1 MKYYFEKT
9 LDMDFETA
17 VAKSKEALK
26 AEGFGVLSE
35 IDIHEKLKEK
45 LGVDFR
51 KYKILG
57 ACNPAY
63 AYKALQKEGKI
74 GVMLPCNVI
83 IQETP
88 DGKTEVA
95 AVDPVASMSAIENPD
110 LRDIAGEIQKKLKN
124 VIDKL
129 DKPFPYF

>member
-1 MKYYFEKT
+1 MVMKYYFEKT
-9 LDMDFETA
+9 LNTDFETA
-17 VAKSKEALK
+17 VSKIVESLK
-26 AEGFGVLSE
+26 KEGFGVLSE

-57 ACNPAY
+57 TCNPAY
-63 AYKALQKEGKI
+63 AYQALQKENKI

-83 IQETP
+83 IQEEY
-88 DGKTEVA
+88 DGTIEIA
-95 AVDPVASMSAIENPD
+95 AVDPVASMSAIENPE
-110 LRDIAGEIQKKLKN
+110 LKNIALEVQKKLKI

-129 DKPFPYF
+129 D

>member
-1 MKYYFEKT
+1 MKYYFEIKLET
-9 LDMDFETA
+9 DFETA
-17 VAKSKEALK
+17 VTKSKEALK

-35 IDIHEKLKEK
+35 IDIQEKLREK

-63 AYKALQKEGKI
+63 AYKALQNKI

-83 IQETP
+83 IQETAE
-88 DGKTEVA
+88 GQIEVA
-95 AVDPVASMSAIENPD
+95 AVDPVASMTAIENPG
-110 LRDIAGEIQKKLKN
+110 LKEIAGNIQKKLKT
-124 VIDKL
+124 VIDNL
-129 DKPFPYF
+129 DKR

>member
-1 MKYYFEKT
+1 MKYYFEIKLET
-9 LDMDFETA
+9 DFETA
-17 VAKSKEALK
+17 VTKSKEALK

-35 IDIHEKLKEK
+35 IDIQEKLREK

-63 AYKALQKEGKI
+63 AYKALQKENKI

-83 IQETP
+83 IQETAE
-88 DGKTEVA
+88 GQIEVA
-95 AVDPVASMSAIENPD
+95 AVDPVASMTAIENPG
-110 LRDIAGEIQKKLKN
+110 LKEIAGNIQKKLKT
-124 VIDKL
+124 VIDNL
-129 DKPFPYF
+129 DKR

>member
-9 LDMDFETA
+9 LNTDFETA
-17 VAKSKEALK
+17 VTKTKEALK
-26 AEGFGVLSE
+26 SVGFGVLSE

-45 LGVDFR
+45 LDVDFR

-63 AYKALQKEGKI
+63 AYKALQKEDKI

-83 IQETP
+83 IQEKSDSTI
-88 DGKTEVA
+88 EVA
-95 AVDPVASMSAIENPD
+95 AVDPVASMSAIENPE
-110 LRDIAGEIQKKLKN
+110 LKNIALEVQKKLKN
-124 VIDKL
+124 VIEKL
-129 DKPFPYF
+129 D

>member
-9 LDMDFETA
+9 TSYTFEDA
-17 VAKSKEALK
+17 VEKVTEELRK
-26 AEGFGVLSE
+26 EGFGVLSE

-63 AYKALQKEGKI
+63 AYKALQKEDKI

-83 IQETP
+83 IQDKS
-88 DGKTEVA
+88 DGSIEVA
-95 AVDPVASMSAIENPD
+95 AVDPVASMLAITNPE
-110 LRDIAGEIQKKLKN
+110 LMNIAGEIQQKLKN
-124 VIDKL
+124 VIEKL
-129 DKPFPYF
+129 V

>member
-9 LDMDFETA
+9 TNYTFEEA
-17 VAKSKEALK
+17 VTKVTEELK
-26 AEGFGVLSE
+26 KEGFGVLSE

-63 AYKALQKEGKI
+63 AYKALQKEDKI

-83 IQETP
+83 IQEKS
-88 DGKTEVA
+88 DGTIEVA
-95 AVDPVASMSAIENPD
+95 AVDPLASMAAIENPE
-110 LRDIAGEIQKKLKN
+110 LKNIAGEIQKKLKN

-129 DKPFPYF
+129 E

>member
-1 MKYYFEKT
+1 
-9 LDMDFETA
+9 
-17 VAKSKEALK
+17 
-26 AEGFGVLSE
+26 VLSD

-45 LGVDFR
+45 LDVDFR

-63 AYKALQKEGKI
+63 AYKALQTEDKI

-83 IQETP
+83 IQEKS
-88 DGKTEVA
+88 DGTIEVA
-95 AVDPVASMSAIENPD
+95 AVDPVASMSAIENPE
-110 LRDIAGEIQKKLKN
+110 LKNIALEIQKKLKN

-129 DKPFPYF
+129 E

>member
-9 LDMDFETA
+9 TRYTFEEA
-17 VAKSKEALK
+17 VIKVTEKLKE
-26 AEGFGVLSE
+26 EGFGVLSE

-57 ACNPAY
+57 ACNPAF
-63 AYKALQKEGKI
+63 AYQALQKEDKI

-83 IQETP
+83 IQEKS
-88 DGKTEVA
+88 DGTIEVA
-95 AVDPVASMSAIENPD
+95 AVDPVASMSAIENPE
-110 LRDIAGEIQKKLKN
+110 LKNIALEVQKKLKN

-129 DKPFPYF
+129 D

>member
-1 MKYYFEKT
+1 MNKT
-9 LDMDFETA
+9 VSADFEQT
-17 VAKSKEALK
+17 VQKVIDALK
-26 AEGFGVLSE
+26 TEGFGVLSE
-35 IDIHEKLKEK
+35 INIDEKLKEK

-63 AYKALQKEGKI
+63 AYKALQLEDKI

-83 IQETP
+83 IQETK
-88 DGKTEVA
+88 DGSVEVS
-95 AVDPVASMSAIENPD
+95 AVNPMSSMSGVNNPK
-110 LRDIAGEIQKKLKN
+110 LMDIAGEIQSKLRA

-129 DKPFPYF
+129 N